1 MNYYF
6 AKLLSAKKYVVVALL
21 FVCGLQLIINTY
33 PDDGLGDGS
42 GETDA
47 AAELEVDVD
56 LGVDEGAG
64 VRTSGTVPSLGAME
78 RV

>member
-1 MNYYF
+1 MVSTTQN
-6 AKLLSAKKYVVVALL
+6 AKKYVVVALL
-21 FVCGLQLIINTY
+21 FVCGLLLINTY